1 MPKLTQK
8 GQVTIPIAVR
18 EALGVRPGDEVV
30 FRVTDNQQVVV
41 SKCLS
46 RSPFGKY
53 IGYLSHKAGQDPDRI
68 VSELRGEVV

>member
-30 FRVTDNQQVVV
+30 FRVTESRQVVV
-41 SKCLS
+41 TKCLS
-46 RSPFGKY
+46 RSPFEKY
-53 IGYLSHKAGQDPDRI
+53 IGYLAHKTGQDPDRI